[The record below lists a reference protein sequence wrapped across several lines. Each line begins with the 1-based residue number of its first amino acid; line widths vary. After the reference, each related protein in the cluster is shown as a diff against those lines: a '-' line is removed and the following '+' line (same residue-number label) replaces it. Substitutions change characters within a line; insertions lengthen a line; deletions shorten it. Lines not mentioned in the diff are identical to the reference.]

1 MGRWEERLVEGPAQ
15 LPLSYFQVAR
25 EFQRAFSHTTPSP
38 PPPLFHAQVGV
49 TLGEVCEG
57 LSAAASERVTHAG
70 AVAGDVRRLVR
81 GLTEVLQGLSEAV
94 SK

>member
-1 MGRWEERLVEGPAQ
+1 M
-15 LPLSYFQVAR
+15 
-25 EFQRAFSHTTPSP
+25 
-38 PPPLFHAQVGV
+38 GV

>member
-1 MGRWEERLVEGPAQ
+1 MTGRPSC
-15 LPLSYFQVAR
+15 LSRIFKWLESSTR
-25 EFQRAFSHTTPSP
+25 ILTHHTSP